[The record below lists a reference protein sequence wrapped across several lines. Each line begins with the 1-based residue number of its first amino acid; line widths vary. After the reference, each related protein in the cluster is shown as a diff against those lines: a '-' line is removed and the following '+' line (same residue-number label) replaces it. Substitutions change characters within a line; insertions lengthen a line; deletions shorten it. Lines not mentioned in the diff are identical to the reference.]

1 MSDRVEIYDVTG
13 APAIEIVN
21 QAGDIAIRRSDEPRV
36 KIVLRGN
43 AEAVAATQIDAS
55 PESIS
60 IRARHSSGR
69 FFSKT
74 VDVIV
79 SAPPGGY
86 LKVDLATGQV
96 RVRIPLKEAVVTTA
110 SGDVRLDKTVGRASI
125 TVASGDVLV
134 SDVTGEAEVS
144 AASGDV
150 RIAKAGDVVVN
161 TASGGVRIDEAER
174 TISIKSASGDVNV
187 KRFGGSDLDINTMS
201 GNATIGLIPG
211 MEVRAKIRTLSGDF
225 RNRIKPM
232 ECERTDSMSLRVK
245 SFSGDVTLK
254 TAS

>member
-21 QAGDIAIRRSDEPRV
+21 QAGDISIRRSDEPRV

-43 AEAVAATQIDAS
+43 ADAVAATQVDAS

-60 IRARHSSGR
+60 IRARHSNGR
-69 FFSKT
+69 FFSKS
-74 VDVIV
+74 VDMIV

-96 RVRIPLKEAVVTTA
+96 RVRIPLREAVVNTA
-110 SGDVRLDKTVGRASI
+110 SGDVRLDKTVGRANI

-134 SDVTGEAEVS
+134 SDVTGEIEVS

-150 RIAKAGDVVVN
+150 RISKAGDVVVN
-161 TASGGVRIDEAER
+161 TASGGVRIGEAER
-174 TISIKSASGDVNV
+174 TISAKSASGDVTV
-187 KRFGGSDLDINTMS
+187 KRFGGSDIEIKTMS
-201 GNATIGLIPG
+201 GDATIGLVPG
-211 MEVRAKIRTLSGDF
+211 MHVRAKIRTLSGDF
-225 RNRIKPM
+225 RNRIKAVD
-232 ECERTDSMSLRVK
+232 CERTDTMSLLFK

-254 TAS
+254 SAP